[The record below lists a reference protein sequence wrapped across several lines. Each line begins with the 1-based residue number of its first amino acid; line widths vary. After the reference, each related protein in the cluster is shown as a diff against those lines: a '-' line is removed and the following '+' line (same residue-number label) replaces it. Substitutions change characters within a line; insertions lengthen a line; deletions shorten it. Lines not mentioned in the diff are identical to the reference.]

1 MILFKRVSN
10 TNPELLQLVSK
21 LDAELKI
28 TDGEDHDFYNQFNG
42 LEGIDHLL
50 IGYFENSPAAC
61 GGFKQYDQTTAEVK
75 RMFTLSE
82 ARGKGLARALL
93 LELEIWAKNLGF
105 TSLILETGIR
115 QTAAIA
121 LYEKAGYRR
130 IENYGPYAQV
140 EDSYCFAKDL

>member
-1 MILFKRVSN
+1 MNVFAR
-10 TNPELLQLVSK
+10 K
-21 LDAELKI
+21 LRSFFQEIIETSTSGK
-28 TDGEDHDFYNQFNG
+28 
-42 LEGIDHLL
+42 L
-50 IGYFENSPAAC
+50 IYRIIIEI
-61 GGFKQYDQTTAEVK
+61 
-75 RMFTLSE
+75 
-82 ARGKGLARALL
+82 RALL